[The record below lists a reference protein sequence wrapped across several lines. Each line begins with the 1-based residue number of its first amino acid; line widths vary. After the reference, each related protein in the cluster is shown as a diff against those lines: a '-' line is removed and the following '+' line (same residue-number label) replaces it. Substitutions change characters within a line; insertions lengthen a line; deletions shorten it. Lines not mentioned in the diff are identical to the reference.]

1 MQPFAFCNRC
11 RGMKVGWNSR
21 YILHCL
27 VCKEWMSKSSKLLIL
42 TVVLS
47 GLVLG
52 FPTPA
57 SFVFPGDHEAP
68 MVQQASF
75 QLNLRP
81 VIDPA
86 VGSMVSFLK
95 KYAVDENHRD
105 RVAEAIVKSAKKYD
119 LDPRLAASI
128 MIVESR
134 ANPFA
139 ISNFESIGIMQIHLK
154 TWGAAAEKQGV
165 NLFKIEDNVDF
176 GTRILKDYVHRFG
189 MWEGV
194 RRYRGWLP
202 DDPDSAQAADDY
214 VAKVQ
219 QIYGVDK
226 SANTPLSTELL
237 K

>member
-11 RGMKVGWNSR
+11 RGMRVGWNSR
-21 YILHCL
+21 YFLHCL
-27 VCKEWMSKSSKLLIL
+27 MCKEWVSKSSKLLVL
-42 TVVLS
+42 TVIFS

-52 FPTPA
+52 FPTSG
-57 SFVFPGDHEAP
+57 SFVFPGGREAP

-86 VGSMVSFLK
+86 VSSMVNFLK
-95 KYAVDENHRD
+95 KYAVDEDHRD
-105 RVAEAIVKSAKKYD
+105 RVAAALVTSAKKYD
-119 LDPRLAASI
+119 VDPRLAASI

-139 ISNFESIGIMQIHLK
+139 ISNLQSIGIMQIHLK
-154 TWGAAAEKQGV
+154 TWGATAEKQGI

-194 RRYRGWLP
+194 RRYKGWLP
-202 DDPDSAQAADDY
+202 DDPDSSQAADEY
-214 VAKVQ
+214 LAKVQ
-219 QIYGVDK
+219 HIYGVDK
-226 SANTPLSTELL
+226 PSLSTELL